1 MSTTERSAGRYRLV
15 RPPLSLGRYL
25 RRYAFWNLLIW
36 FLALWW
42 ISGVGFYWMQEDGRV
57 GREITFISTLWIGF
71 FVGFVGFCTSTLQP
85 RRKLLVGRLEPTRQE
100 WEQIEAARPR
110 TLAKGFWA
118 PALLNAFCLAVILG
132 AVQFVLNRLGGGLE
146 YTRRP
151 FQFYTVLLPTLAAT
165 LLSGRIARLSI
176 YRFVSSAERRPPL
189 KLTLG
194 RYVYLH
200 NLLPYALFNSTAGV
214 LVVMARFYEH
224 LMLGTPVPAR
234 MMALHLSITALV
246 IVLFVVT
253 AARFKTRLDFLSP
266 IELTGSMPGPMRA
279 RWSLLWALMVPPVV
293 YGLARA
299 GFLLAGR
306 DSADFGTVLVLKLVV
321 CLLVTISTGAWAVR
335 SVLAQM
341 ASGGLEE
348 HPYVE
353 LHRYLRDAGH
363 LSP

>member
-1 MSTTERSAGRYRLV
+1 MSTTERSSRRYRLV
-15 RPPLSLGRYL
+15 KPPLSLARYL
-25 RRYAFWNLLIW
+25 RRYAFWNLLVW

-42 ISGVGFYWMQEDGRV
+42 ISGVGFYWMNQDGKV
-57 GREITFISTLWIGF
+57 GRDITFIATVWIGF

-85 RRKLLVGRLEPTRQE
+85 RRKLLVGRLEPTPKE
-100 WEQIEAARPR
+100 WARIEAARPR
-110 TLAKGFWA
+110 TLSGGFWA

-132 AVQFVLNRLGGGLE
+132 SVQLVLNRLGGGSE

-151 FQFYTVLLPTLAAT
+151 FQFYTVLLPALAAT

-176 YRFVSSAERRPPL
+176 YRFVSASERCPPL
-189 KLTLG
+189 KLSLG

-200 NLLPYALFNSTAGV
+200 NLLPYVLFNSSAGV
-214 LVVMARFYEH
+214 LVVLARFYEH
-224 LMLGTPVPAR
+224 LVFKTPVPAR
-234 MMALHLSITALV
+234 TVALHLSITALV

-266 IELTGSMPGPMRA
+266 IELTGRPPGPLRA
-279 RWSLLWALMVPPVV
+279 SWSLLWALLVPPVV
-293 YGLARA
+293 YFLSRV

-306 DSADFGTVLVLKLVV
+306 ESADFITVLLLKLLV
-321 CLLVTISTGAWAVR
+321 CLLVTVSTGSWAVR
-335 SVLAQM
+335 SVLASM
-341 ASGGLEE
+341 ATGGLEE

-363 LSP
+363 LSS